1 MSFLKYIMSPFVDF
15 NEQKEQDATSGSAA
29 QIAEPQK
36 VPDDAGPINVS
47 RAQAPVTVWPSPTGL
62 VSGVATTSAEHQKHF
77 EELIEEANAKN
88 PLFQGTDFKEFI
100 DSKVDVESIADEGT
114 RYKTAFN
121 VLKRTGLSKERL
133 ISTGQQYINLIAG
146 DIKGFE
152 NAYTQQYKKDVEDKE
167 RALQMKSAEL
177 NSLNEKIAALNQEM
191 KLITEEIAGNRQ
203 RLNSNKDSF
212 VSAGENKLKE
222 IEAELQ
228 KISQYF

>member
-15 NEQKEQDATSGSAA
+15 NEQKEQEATGGSTA

-36 VPDDAGPINVS
+36 VPNDTGPIDVS
-47 RAQAPVTVWPSPTGL
+47 PTHAPVTVRPSATGP

-100 DSKVDVESIADEGT
+100 DSKVDVESIADEGS

-121 VLKRTGLSKERL
+121 VLKRAGLTKERL
-133 ISTGQQYINLIAG
+133 ISTGQQYMQLIAG

-152 NAYTQQYKKDVEDKE
+152 NAYNQQYKKDVEDKE
-167 RALQMKSAEL
+167 KALQMKSAEL
-177 NSLNEKIAALNQEM
+177 KSLNEKIAALNQEM
-191 KLITEEIAGNRQ
+191 KLIAEEIAGDRQ

-212 VSAGENKLKE
+212 IYAGENKLKE
-222 IEAELQ
+222 IEVELQ
-228 KISQYF
+228 KINQYF